1 MYMVYWTRVQGEQSA
16 PHAQLFPSHAM
27 GEALAFMEGLRK
39 RRREG
44 ENLQFITMASENP
57 DHVGQLGVDVTGPD
71 YHWKKRRR

>member
-1 MYMVYWTRVQGEQSA
+1 MFMVYWTVMQGEQST
-16 PHAQLFPSHAM
+16 PHAKLFHSTAM
-27 GEALAFMEGLRK
+27 GEALTFMEGLRK

-44 ENLQFITMASENP
+44 EDLQFITMASENP